1 MVAGMLARFGQ
12 IITWRSAM
20 IMFGLLFLNLTF
32 MSPAQGLIPVFV
44 EKVLERP
51 PFFTSLVVS
60 LHTVVYGA
68 MLLVGGVLADRL
80 GAKWTLVLGFCGA
93 IAVGLMLR
101 LQSPWWLLAIA
112 PVYGM
117 LFSFMTI
124 GSRTYL
130 ARALPLAQMGI
141 GGAVYFL
148 CLTISMAVGSAIGG
162 RIADTAG
169 FGMLGLIA
177 IIAGLVL
184 VPLSAW
190 LLPSVQAEPKDTE
203 SGEDAQHSSAGFAD
217 YVDMLRNSRI
227 LALCGLRFCAT
238 YFYGTMN
245 LLLVLQIFRLTDSV
259 TFVGLY
265 GSAILFII
273 GPTQLVI
280 GWAADKHGR
289 EGPVRM
295 AAVFVLCGAVLIT
308 LFINNVWALAASG
321 LLANMGAWWFS
332 GLYPKLV
339 VEAGPPEEQGRLIA
353 ITEFFWAVGILAGT
367 MISGAL
373 ASVFLRLPFIVCIL
387 VTIPM
392 LLLALMVARGYHRA
406 PDSDTAAPAG

>member
-1 MVAGMLARFGQ
+1 MVAGLRARMGRFAS
-12 IITWRSAM
+12 WRSVV
-20 IMFGLLFLNLTF
+20 IMFGLLFVNLVF

-44 EKVLERP
+44 EKELEQP
-51 PFFTSLVVS
+51 PFFTAIVVS
-60 LHTVVYGA
+60 MHTAVYGV

-93 IAVGLMLR
+93 IAVGLML
-101 LQSPWWLLAIA
+101 QMKNIWLLLVIA
-112 PVYGM
+112 PVYGL
-117 LFSFMTI
+117 LFSFMTT

-130 ARALPLAQMGI
+130 ARALPLVQMGI
-141 GGAVYFL
+141 GGAYYFL

-169 FGMLGLIA
+169 FATLGLIA
-177 IIAGLVL
+177 IIAGLLL
-184 VPLSAW
+184 VPLTAW
-190 LLPSVQAEPKDTE
+190 LLPSVEAKRDE
-203 SGEDAQHSSAGFAD
+203 SESNEDAEEHKAAFSD
-217 YVDMLRNSRI
+217 YLMLLRDPRI
-227 LALCGLRFCAT
+227 LSLCGLRFCAT

-245 LLLVLQIFRLTDSV
+245 LLLVLQLFRLTDSV

-273 GPTQLVI
+273 GPTQLII

-289 EGPVRM
+289 SGPVRM
-295 AAVFVLCGAVLIT
+295 AAVFVLIGAVLIT
-308 LFINNVWALAASG
+308 LFINDVWWLAASG

-339 VEAGPPEEQGRLIA
+339 AEAGSAEEQGRLIA

-367 MISGAL
+367 LISGAL
-373 ASVFLRLPFIVCIL
+373 VSVFLRLPFIVCVG

-392 LLLALMVARGYHRA
+392 FLLALLVARGYHRA
-406 PDSDTAAPAG
+406 PDSETAAAG

>member
-1 MVAGMLARFGQ
+1 MVARLRARMGQ
-12 IITWRSAM
+12 FASWRSVL

-51 PFFTSLVVS
+51 PFFTALVVS
-60 LHTVVYGA
+60 LHTVIYGI
-68 MLLVGGVLADRL
+68 MLLVGGVSADRL

-112 PVYGM
+112 PIYGL

-141 GGAVYFL
+141 GGALYFL

-162 RIADTAG
+162 RVADTAG
-169 FGMLGLIA
+169 FGTLGLIA
-177 IIAGLVL
+177 IIAGVVL
-184 VPLSAW
+184 VPLTAW
-190 LLPSVQAEPKDTE
+190 LLPAVRAESDDPA
-203 SGEDAQHSSAGFAD
+203 SAEDAPVSKAAFSD
-217 YVDMLRNSRI
+217 YLGMLRDSRI

-245 LLLVLQIFRLTDSV
+245 LLLVLQLFRLTDSV
-259 TFVGLY
+259 TFVGFY

-280 GWAADKHGR
+280 GWAADRYGR
-289 EGPVRM
+289 EQPVRL
-295 AAVFVLCGAVLIT
+295 AAVFVLSGAVLIT
-308 LFINNVWALAASG
+308 LFIDNVWALAASG

-339 VEAGPPEEQGRLIA
+339 VEAGPLEEQGRLIA

-367 MISGAL
+367 LISGAL
-373 ASVFLRLPFIVCIL
+373 VSVFLRLPFIVCVG

-392 LLLALMVARGYHRA
+392 FLLAMLVARGYLRA
-406 PDSDTAAPAG
+406 PDKSAAG

>member
-1 MVAGMLARFGQ
+1 MIADLRARMGQ
-12 IITWRSAM
+12 FASWRSVV

-44 EKVLERP
+44 EKVLELT
-51 PFFTSLVVS
+51 PFYTAIVVS
-60 LHTVVYGA
+60 LHTVVYGV

-93 IAVGLMLR
+93 IAVGLML
-101 LQSPWWLLAIA
+101 QMKTFWLLLLIA
-112 PVYGM
+112 PVYGL
-117 LFSFMTI
+117 LFSFMTT
-124 GSRTYL
+124 GSRSYL

-141 GGAVYFL
+141 GGAYYFL

-169 FGMLGLIA
+169 FAVLGLVA

-190 LLPSVQAEPKDTE
+190 LLPSVEAERD
-203 SGEDAQHSSAGFAD
+203 EDDAAENAAEHKAAFAD
-217 YVDMLRNSRI
+217 YLALLRDSRI
-227 LALCGLRFCAT
+227 LSLCGLRFCAT

-280 GWAADKHGR
+280 GWIADKHGR

-295 AAVFVLCGAVLIT
+295 AAVFVLGGAVLIT
-308 LFINNVWALAASG
+308 LLINNVWALAASG

-339 VEAGPPEEQGRLIA
+339 VEAGPPEMQGRLIA

-367 MISGAL
+367 LISGAL
-373 ASVFLRLPFIVCIL
+373 ATVFLRLPFIVCVL
-387 VTIPM
+387 VLIPM
-392 LLLALMVARGYHRA
+392 FLLAMMVARGYHR
-406 PDSDTAAPAG
+406 PPE

>member
-1 MVAGMLARFGQ
+1 MVAGLRARMGQ
-12 IITWRSAM
+12 FASWRSVV

-44 EKVLERP
+44 EKVLELT
-51 PFFTSLVVS
+51 PFYTAIVVS
-60 LHTVVYGA
+60 LHTVVYGV

-93 IAVGLMLR
+93 IAVGLML
-101 LQSPWWLLAIA
+101 QMKTFWLLLLIA
-112 PVYGM
+112 PVYGL
-117 LFSFMTI
+117 LFSFMTT
-124 GSRTYL
+124 GSRSYL

-141 GGAVYFL
+141 GGAYYFL

-169 FGMLGLIA
+169 FAVLGLVA
-177 IIAGLVL
+177 IVAGLVL
-184 VPLSAW
+184 VPLTAW
-190 LLPSVQAEPKDTE
+190 LLPSVEAERDETE
-203 SGEDAQHSSAGFAD
+203 SNQDDDEHRAAFSD
-217 YVDMLRNSRI
+217 YLALLRDPRI
-227 LALCGLRFCAT
+227 LSLCGLRFCAT

-245 LLLVLQIFRLTDSV
+245 LLLVLQLFRLTDSV

-280 GWAADKHGR
+280 GWIADKRGR

-295 AAVFVLCGAVLIT
+295 AAVFVLVGAVLIT
-308 LFINNVWALAASG
+308 FFIDNVWALAASG

-339 VEAGPPEEQGRLIA
+339 VEAGPPELQGRLIA

-367 MISGAL
+367 LISGAL
-373 ASVFLRLPFIVCIL
+373 ASVFLRLPFMVCVL
-387 VTIPM
+387 VLVPM
-392 LLLALMVARGYHRA
+392 FLLAMLVARGYHRA
-406 PDSDTAAPAG
+406 PNNESAASG

>member
-1 MVAGMLARFGQ
+1 MVAGLRARMGQ
-12 IITWRSAM
+12 FASWRSVV

-80 GAKWTLVLGFCGA
+80 GAKWTLILGFCGA
-93 IAVGLMLR
+93 IAVGLMLS
-101 LQSPWWLLAIA
+101 LESWLLLLAIA
-112 PVYGM
+112 PIYGL
-117 LFSFMTI
+117 LFSLMTT

-141 GGAVYFL
+141 GGAYYFL

-169 FGMLGLIA
+169 FAVLGLVA
-177 IIAGLVL
+177 IVAGLVL

-190 LLPSVQAEPKDTE
+190 LLPSVEAERDEDDTT
-203 SGEDAQHSSAGFAD
+203 EDAEEHKAAFTD
-217 YVDMLRNSRI
+217 YLALLRDSRI
-227 LALCGLRFCAT
+227 LSLCGLRFCAT

-245 LLLVLQIFRLTDSV
+245 LLLVLQLFRLTDSV

-280 GWAADKHGR
+280 GWIADKRGR
-289 EGPVRM
+289 EGPVRL
-295 AAVFVLCGAVLIT
+295 AAVFVLVGAVLIT
-308 LFINNVWALAASG
+308 FFIDNVWALAASG

-339 VEAGPPEEQGRLIA
+339 VEAGPPEMQGRLIA

-367 MISGAL
+367 LISGAL
-373 ASVFLRLPFIVCIL
+373 ASVFLRLPFMVCVL
-387 VTIPM
+387 VLVPM
-392 LLLALMVARGYHRA
+392 FLLAMLVARGYHRA
-406 PDSDTAAPAG
+406 PDNESAASG

>member
-1 MVAGMLARFGQ
+1 MVSALRARLGELA
-12 IITWRSAM
+12 TWRSAF

-32 MSPAQGLIPVFV
+32 MSPAQSLIPVFV

-60 LHTVVYGA
+60 LHTAVYGV

-93 IAVGLMLR
+93 VAVGLMLR
-101 LQSPWWLLAIA
+101 LQSPWAMLIIA
-112 PVYGM
+112 PVYGL
-117 LFSFMTI
+117 LFSFMTT
-124 GSRTYL
+124 GSRSYL
-130 ARALPLAQMGI
+130 ARSLPLAKMGI
-141 GGAVYFL
+141 GGALYFL
-148 CLTISMAVGSAIGG
+148 SLIVSMAVGSAIGG
-162 RIADTAG
+162 RIADTVG
-169 FGMLGLIA
+169 FATLGSIA
-177 IIAGLVL
+177 IVAGVVL

-190 LLPSVQAEPKDTE
+190 LLPSVHAEADETKSGDESPKNKAAF
-203 SGEDAQHSSAGFAD
+203 SD
-217 YVDMLRNSRI
+217 YLDMLRDSRI

-245 LLLVLQIFRLTDSV
+245 LLLVLQLFRLTESV

-280 GWAADKHGR
+280 GLTADKRGR
-289 EGPVRM
+289 EGPVRL
-295 AAVFVLCGAVLIT
+295 AAVLVMGGAVLIT
-308 LFINNVWALAASG
+308 LLINNIWGLAVSG

-339 VEAGPPEEQGRLIA
+339 AEAGPPEEQGRLIA

-367 MISGAL
+367 LISGAL
-373 ASVFLRLPFIVCIL
+373 VSVFLQLPFIVCIL

-392 LLLALMVARGYHRA
+392 FLLAFMVARGFHRA
-406 PDSDTAAPAG
+406 PDSESAAAG

>member
-1 MVAGMLARFGQ
+1 MIADLRARMGQ
-12 IITWRSAM
+12 FASWRSVV

-44 EKVLERP
+44 EKVLELT
-51 PFFTSLVVS
+51 PFYTAIVVS
-60 LHTVVYGA
+60 LHTVVYGV

-93 IAVGLMLR
+93 IAVGLML
-101 LQSPWWLLAIA
+101 QMKTFWLLLLIA
-112 PVYGM
+112 PVYGL
-117 LFSFMTI
+117 LFSFMTT
-124 GSRTYL
+124 GSRSYL

-141 GGAVYFL
+141 GGAYYFL

-169 FGMLGLIA
+169 FAVLGLVA

-190 LLPSVQAEPKDTE
+190 LLPSVEAERD
-203 SGEDAQHSSAGFAD
+203 EDDAAENAAEHKAAFAD
-217 YVDMLRNSRI
+217 YLALLRDSRI
-227 LALCGLRFCAT
+227 LSLCGLRFCAT

-280 GWAADKHGR
+280 GWIADKHGR

-295 AAVFVLCGAVLIT
+295 AAVFVLGGAVLIT
-308 LFINNVWALAASG
+308 LLINNVWALAASG

-339 VEAGPPEEQGRLIA
+339 VEAGPPEMQGRLIA

-367 MISGAL
+367 LISGAL
-373 ASVFLRLPFIVCIL
+373 ATVFLRLPFIVCVL
-387 VTIPM
+387 VLIPM
-392 LLLALMVARGYHRA
+392 FLLAMLVARGYHR
-406 PDSDTAAPAG
+406 PPE

>member
-1 MVAGMLARFGQ
+1 MVARLRARMGQ
-12 IITWRSAM
+12 FASWRSVL

-51 PFFTSLVVS
+51 PFFTALVLS
-60 LHTVVYGA
+60 LHTVIYGI
-68 MLLVGGVLADRL
+68 MLLVGGVSADRL

-112 PVYGM
+112 PIYGL

-141 GGAVYFL
+141 GGAFYFL

-169 FGMLGLIA
+169 FSVLGLVA
-177 IIAGLVL
+177 IVAGLVL
-184 VPLSAW
+184 VPLTAW
-190 LLPSVQAEPKDTE
+190 LLPSVQVEPKEPE
-203 SGEDAQHSSAGFAD
+203 SGEDASASKAAFSD
-217 YVDMLRNSRI
+217 YLGMLRDSRI
-227 LALCGLRFCAT
+227 LALCGLRFSAT

-289 EGPVRM
+289 EQPVRL
-295 AAVFVLCGAVLIT
+295 AAVFVLSGAVLIT
-308 LFINNVWALAASG
+308 LFIDNVWALAASG

-339 VEAGPPEEQGRLIA
+339 VEAGPLEEQGRLIA

-367 MISGAL
+367 LISGAL
-373 ASVFLRLPFIVCIL
+373 VSVFLRLPFIVCVG

-392 LLLALMVARGYHRA
+392 FLLAMLVARGYHRA
-406 PDSDTAAPAG
+406 PDKSAAG

>member
-1 MVAGMLARFGQ
+1 MIADLRARMGQ
-12 IITWRSAM
+12 FASWRSVL

-44 EKVLERP
+44 EKVLELT
-51 PFFTSLVVS
+51 PFYTAIVVS
-60 LHTVVYGA
+60 LHTVVYGV

-93 IAVGLMLR
+93 IAVGLML
-101 LQSPWWLLAIA
+101 QMKSFWLLPLIA
-112 PVYGM
+112 PVYGL
-117 LFSFMTI
+117 LFSFMTT
-124 GSRTYL
+124 GSRSYL

-141 GGAVYFL
+141 GGAYYFL

-169 FGMLGLIA
+169 FAVLGLVA
-177 IIAGLVL
+177 IVAGLVL

-190 LLPSVQAEPKDTE
+190 LLPSVEAERD
-203 SGEDAQHSSAGFAD
+203 EDDAAENAEEHKAAFAD
-217 YVDMLRNSRI
+217 YLALLRDSRI
-227 LALCGLRFCAT
+227 LSLCGLRFCAT

-280 GWAADKHGR
+280 GWIADKHGR

-295 AAVFVLCGAVLIT
+295 AAVFVLGGAVLIT
-308 LFINNVWALAASG
+308 LLINNVWALAASG

-339 VEAGPPEEQGRLIA
+339 VEAGPPEMQGRLIA

-367 MISGAL
+367 LISGAL
-373 ASVFLRLPFIVCIL
+373 ATVFLRLPFIVCVL
-387 VTIPM
+387 VLIPM
-392 LLLALMVARGYHRA
+392 FLLAMMVARGYHRA
-406 PDSDTAAPAG
+406 PDSETAASG

>member
-1 MVAGMLARFGQ
+1 MVAGLRARMGRFAS
-12 IITWRSAM
+12 WRSVL

-32 MSPAQGLIPVFV
+32 TSPAQGLIPVFV

-51 PFFTSLVVS
+51 PFFTSIVVS

-93 IAVGLMLR
+93 IAVGLMLG
-101 LQSPWWLLAIA
+101 LQSPWWLLIIA
-112 PVYGM
+112 PVYGL
-117 LFSFMTI
+117 LFSLMTI

-130 ARALPLAQMGI
+130 ARALPLVQMGI
-141 GGAVYFL
+141 GGALYFL
-148 CLTISMAVGSAIGG
+148 CLTISMAVGSALGG

-169 FGMLGLIA
+169 FATLGVIA
-177 IIAGLVL
+177 IVAGIVL
-184 VPLSAW
+184 VPLTAW
-190 LLPSVQAEPKDTE
+190 LLPSVEAQPADSE
-203 SGEDAQHSSAGFAD
+203 SGEGAPASKAAFAD
-217 YVDMLRNSRI
+217 YVGMLRDSRI
-227 LALCGLRFCAT
+227 LSLCGLRFCAT

-289 EGPVRM
+289 AAPVRL
-295 AAVFVLCGAVLIT
+295 AAVFVLGGAVLIT
-308 LFINNVWALAASG
+308 LFINHVWALAASG

-339 VEAGPPEEQGRLIA
+339 AEAGPAEEQGRLIA

-367 MISGAL
+367 LISGAL
-373 ASVFLRLPFIVCIL
+373 VSVFLRLPFIVCIL

-392 LLLALMVARGYHRA
+392 FLLAMLVARGYHRPPERKTGA
-406 PDSDTAAPAG
+406 ES

>member
-1 MVAGMLARFGQ
+1 MVASLRARMGQ
-12 IITWRSAM
+12 FASWRSVS
-20 IMFGLLFLNLTF
+20 IMFGLLFVNLVF

-44 EKVLERP
+44 EKVLEQP
-51 PFFTSLVVS
+51 PFFTAMVVS
-60 LHTVVYGA
+60 LHTAVYGA

-93 IAVGLMLR
+93 VAVGLML
-101 LQSPWWLLAIA
+101 QTKTTWLLLVIA
-112 PVYGM
+112 PVFGL
-117 LFSFMTI
+117 LFSFMTT

-130 ARALPLAQMGI
+130 ARVLPLGQMGI
-141 GGAVYFL
+141 GGALYFL
-148 CLTISMAVGSAIGG
+148 CLTVSMAVGSAIGG

-169 FGMLGLIA
+169 FATLGLIA
-177 IIAGLVL
+177 IIAGIVL
-184 VPLSAW
+184 VPLTAV
-190 LLPSVQAEPKDTE
+190 LLPAVRSESDT
-203 SGEDAQHSSAGFAD
+203 SEDDDASERAAAFSD
-217 YVDMLRNSRI
+217 YLTLLRNPRI
-227 LALCGLRFCAT
+227 LSLCGLRFSAT

-245 LLLVLQIFRLTDSV
+245 LLLVLQLFRLTDSV

-280 GWAADKHGR
+280 GWVADKRGR
-289 EGPVRM
+289 EGPVRL

-308 LFINNVWALAASG
+308 LLINNVWGLAASG

-367 MISGAL
+367 LISGAL
-373 ASVFLRLPFIVCIL
+373 VSVFLRLPFIVCIG

-392 LLLALMVARGYHRA
+392 FLLALLVAKGYHRA
-406 PDSDTAAPAG
+406 PDDSSAAEAG

>member
-1 MVAGMLARFGQ
+1 MVAGLRARMGQ
-12 IITWRSAM
+12 FASWRSVV

-80 GAKWTLVLGFCGA
+80 GAKWTLILGFCGA

-101 LQSPWWLLAIA
+101 LESWWLLLVIA
-112 PVYGM
+112 PIYGL
-117 LFSFMTI
+117 LFSFMTT

-141 GGAVYFL
+141 GGAYYFL

-169 FGMLGLIA
+169 FAVLGLVA
-177 IIAGLVL
+177 IVAGLVL

-190 LLPSVQAEPKDTE
+190 LLPSVEAERDE
-203 SGEDAQHSSAGFAD
+203 DDAAEDAEEHKAAFTD
-217 YVDMLRNSRI
+217 YLALLRDSRI
-227 LALCGLRFCAT
+227 LSLCGLRFCAT

-245 LLLVLQIFRLTDSV
+245 LLLVLQLFRLTDSV

-280 GWAADKHGR
+280 GWIADKRGR

-295 AAVFVLCGAVLIT
+295 AAVFVLVGAVLIT
-308 LFINNVWALAASG
+308 FFINNVWALAASG

-339 VEAGPPEEQGRLIA
+339 VEAGPPEMQGRLIA

-367 MISGAL
+367 LISGAL
-373 ASVFLRLPFIVCIL
+373 ASVFLRLPFMVCVL
-387 VTIPM
+387 VLIPM
-392 LLLALMVARGYHRA
+392 FLLAMLVARGYHRA
-406 PDSDTAAPAG
+406 PDSESAASG

>member
-1 MVAGMLARFGQ
+1 MVAGLRARMGQ
-12 IITWRSAM
+12 FASWRSVL

-32 MSPAQGLIPVFV
+32 TSPAQGLIPVFV

-68 MLLVGGVLADRL
+68 MLLVGGVLADRI

-93 IAVGLMLR
+93 IAVGFMLR
-101 LQSPWWLLAIA
+101 LQSPWWLLMIA
-112 PVYGM
+112 PIYGL
-117 LFSFMTI
+117 LFSLMTI

-130 ARALPLAQMGI
+130 ARTLPLVQMGI
-141 GGAVYFL
+141 GGALYFL
-148 CLTISMAVGSAIGG
+148 CLIISMAVGSAIGG

-169 FGMLGLIA
+169 FGTLGLIA
-177 IIAGLVL
+177 IIAGVVL
-184 VPLSAW
+184 VPLTAW
-190 LLPSVQAEPKDTE
+190 LLPSVESDADEPD
-203 SGEDAQHSSAGFAD
+203 SGEDAAERKAAFSD
-217 YVDMLRNSRI
+217 YLGLLRDPRI
-227 LALCGLRFCAT
+227 LSLCGLRFCAT

-245 LLLVLQIFRLTDSV
+245 LLLVLQLFRLTDSV

-280 GWAADKHGR
+280 GWMADKRGR
-289 EGPVRM
+289 EWPVRL
-295 AAVFVLCGAVLIT
+295 AALFVLGGAVLIT
-308 LFINNVWALAASG
+308 IFINDIWALAASG

-339 VEAGPPEEQGRLIA
+339 AEAGPAEEQGRLIA
-353 ITEFFWAVGILAGT
+353 ITEFFWAVGILGGSL
-367 MISGAL
+367 ISGAL

-392 LLLALMVARGYHRA
+392 FLLAMMVARGYHRPPENRA
-406 PDSDTAAPAG
+406 SN